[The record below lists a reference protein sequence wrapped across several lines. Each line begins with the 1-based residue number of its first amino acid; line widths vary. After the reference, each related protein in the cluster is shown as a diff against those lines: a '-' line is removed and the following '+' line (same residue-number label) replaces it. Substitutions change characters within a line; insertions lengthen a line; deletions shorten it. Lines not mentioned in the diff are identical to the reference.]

1 MYSIINSSF
10 LKFYNKKTYYEDF
23 SKYAN
28 LGIWIL
34 NGIGG
39 AEIETIEELIGE
51 YPNIDDDTERSL
63 NEADLEMIELAK
75 ELNLNYKITSN
86 GIKLM
91 K

>member
-1 MYSIINSSF
+1 MHSIINSSF

-34 NGIGG
+34 NGLGG
-39 AEIETIEELIGE
+39 EIETIEELIGE
-51 YPNIDDDTERSL
+51 YPDINDDVERSL
-63 NEADLEMIELAK
+63 NEADLEIIELAK
-75 ELNLNYKITSN
+75 ELNLNYKITSK
-86 GIKLM
+86 GIKII

>member
-1 MYSIINSSF
+1 MYLIINSSF
-10 LKFYNKKTYYEDF
+10 LKFYNRKTYYEDM
-23 SKYAN
+23 SKIAN
-28 LGIWIL
+28 LGVWIL
-34 NGIGG
+34 NALGG
-39 AEIETIEELIGE
+39 EIESIEELIGE
-51 YPNIDDDTERSL
+51 YPSIDDDVERNL

>member
-10 LKFYNKKTYYEDF
+10 LKFYNKKTYHEDL

-51 YPNIDDDTERSL
+51 YPNIDDDVERNL
-63 NEADLEMIELAK
+63 NETDLEMIELAK
-75 ELNLNYKITSN
+75 ELGLNYKITSN
-86 GIKLM
+86 GIKLI